1 MTSSVALGLD
11 RRMRAAVLH
20 GAEDVRM
27 EDVPIPSPDRGE
39 ILARVD
45 VASIDFTDRKVY
57 LRGQHPMIRIPGCS
71 VTSGRGR

>member
-1 MTSSVALGLD
+1 MTWSTGVKAD
-11 RRMRAAVLH
+11 RVMRAAVLH

-27 EDVPIPSPDRGE
+27 EDVPVPVPGPGE

-57 LRGQHPMIRIPGCS
+57 LRGHHPMIRIPGRFGHEWAG
-71 VTSGRGR
+71 T